1 VNAHTQQKV
10 TVYRIH
16 LFEGDQPMKKDY
28 LVKMS
33 KELHAKL
40 KAISALKGIT
50 MMNFIIE
57 AIEEKIQREWK

>member
-1 VNAHTQQKV
+1 
-10 TVYRIH
+10 
-16 LFEGDQPMKKDY
+16 MKKDY